1 MSTNPRKMTASSA
14 ESSNETLAST
24 PEISVNPTE
33 FRLEDYLPYRFSLL
47 SNTVSQ
53 GIAHRY
59 QEDHDIT
66 VTEWRVIVVLGR
78 FPGST
83 ASEVVER
90 TAMDKVT
97 ISRAVKCLVD
107 KGLVQRRTDQND
119 RRCMRI
125 YLTRGKGKKVVESI
139 VPLAAAYETE
149 LMSALSPQEQASL
162 NVLLEKLQDGA
173 EALLDRLTSSQS
185 PS

>member
-1 MSTNPRKMTASSA
+1 MSETSPSTAA
-14 ESSNETLAST
+14 RRMPVT
-24 PEISVNPTE
+24 EIAVNPTE
-33 FRLEDYLPYRFSLL
+33 FRLEDYVPYRLSLL

-59 QEDHDIT
+59 QRDHDIS

-90 TAMDKVT
+90 TAMDKVSV
-97 ISRAVKCLVD
+97 SRAVRNLKD
-107 KGLVQRRTDQND
+107 KGFLQRRTDRND
-119 RRCMRI
+119 RRRLRLF
-125 YLTRGKGKKVVESI
+125 LTRGRGKSVLESI
-139 VPLAAAYETE
+139 VPHAAAYEIE
-149 LMSALSPQEQASL
+149 LLGTL
-162 NVLLEKLQDGA
+162 NDGDRAELDRLLEKLQDSA
-173 EALLDRLTSSQS
+173 EALRNRLTSRQS